1 MAIVVGAGDAE
12 IDLPRLA
19 DELTAALRAGPPDP
33 GHRVRAQ
40 VTADVTAMILLP
52 GLAPGIPAYTV
63 KVHAKNPNR
72 SPAITGV
79 ICLHDLATGDLLALI
94 DSAPLTALRTGL
106 GGALGAHLLARHD
119 ARTVTVIGAGAQG
132 RAQLEALAAL
142 RPIDSVRVR
151 DTNPAAVE
159 NFVAWAEGLGI
170 RASAVDAETPEPAG
184 DTGPT
189 GGTETPGRAGGAGT
203 PEPAAGARTVGSAG
217 GAGSS
222 WASGGVGDI
231 VLMATWAREP
241 VLHQVAAGTH
251 VTSLGADE
259 PGKVELARGML
270 DEALV
275 VVDDHGLA
283 HVEADTTIGAV
294 LRGEHPGRT
303 RADQVTVYS
312 PAGLPMLDLVVAWH
326 VYRNACRKSPAVFD
340 VGVSQR

>member
-1 MAIVVGAGDAE
+1 MAIVLGAGDVE

-19 DELTAALRAGPPDP
+19 DELTAALRAPVSP
-33 GHRVRAQ
+33 GQRVRVP
-40 VTADVTAMILLP
+40 VTTDVTAMILVP
-52 GLAPGIPAYTV
+52 GLAPDIPAYTV

-79 ICLHDLATGDLLALI
+79 ICLHDLASGDLLALI
-94 DSAPLTALRTGL
+94 DSAGLTALRTGL
-106 GGALGAHLLARHD
+106 GGALGAHVLARPE

-142 RPIDSVRVR
+142 RPIESVQVR

-159 NFVAWAEGLGI
+159 KFVARAEELGI
-170 RASAVDAETPEPAG
+170 K
-184 DTGPT
+184 
-189 GGTETPGRAGGAGT
+189 AGGDG
-203 PEPAAGARTVGSAG
+203 E
-217 GAGSS
+217 
-222 WASGGVGDI
+222 I
-231 VLMATWAREP
+231 VLMATWSREP
-241 VLHQVAAGTH
+241 VLHQVAPGTH

-259 PGKVELARGML
+259 PGKVELAQELL
-270 DEALV
+270 DDALV
-275 VVDDHGLA
+275 VVDDPELA
-283 HVEADTTIGAV
+283 HVAADTTIGAV

-312 PAGLPMLDLVVAWH
+312 PAGLPMQDLVIAWH